1 MKRGKIFLVGE
12 NEGRPYSMTES
23 SFDKEDI
30 LQKLL
35 ASYPYLLAGDQ
46 IDPENP
52 RQWILIAREFKIPGD
67 TEV

>member
-1 MKRGKIFLVGE
+1 
-12 NEGRPYSMTES
+12 MTES

-35 ASYPYLLAGDQ
+35 ASNPDLLPRDQ

-52 RQWILIAREFKIPGD
+52 KQWILIARELKIPGD